1 MKATKSPIAAC
12 PESFE
17 NDEFNEAK
25 ADARELRI
33 DLIGTR
39 EKYIELNPIEIKESF
54 EIAEFDTGLNS
65 VVTFKGK
72 TFRNFRY
79 ANSIMSKLKIEKHSD
94 VYIFVKGKAQSSFS
108 LTC

>member
-1 MKATKSPIAAC
+1 MKATKSPMTAC

-17 NDEFNEAK
+17 NDEFNDAK

-39 EKYIELNPIEIKESF
+39 EKYIELNPIETKESF
-54 EIAEFDTGLNS
+54 EIAELDTGLNI
-65 VVTFKGK
+65 VVIFKGK
-72 TFRNFRY
+72 TFKNVKY
-79 ANSIMSKLKIEKHSD
+79 ANSIMSKLKIENQSD